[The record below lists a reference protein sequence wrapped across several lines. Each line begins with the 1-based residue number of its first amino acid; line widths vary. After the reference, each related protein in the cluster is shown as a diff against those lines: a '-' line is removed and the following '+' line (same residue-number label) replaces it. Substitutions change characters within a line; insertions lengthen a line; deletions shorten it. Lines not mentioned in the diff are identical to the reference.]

1 MSVTE
6 AKSYLAPVPT
16 KMTLFLRSFLPW
28 QILRFLII
36 NLRMT
41 VMIAKSH
48 GRHLETKRPVDQK
61 STSPS

>member
-6 AKSYLAPVPT
+6 AKTYAAPRPT

-28 QILRFLII
+28 QFLRFLII

-41 VMIAKSH
+41 VMISKSH
-48 GRHLETKRPVDQK
+48 GRSIEPKKSEAQK
-61 STSPS
+61 